1 MSFLLKRE
9 MLSGHEMNSI
19 EIDEKNEC
27 CDELEIHED
36 LLKIVQEKLP
46 PLEELDGLAEL
57 FKIFG

>member
-19 EIDEKNEC
+19 EIDAKNEC

-36 LLKIVQEKLP
+36 LLKIVQETVSPHSLSRRIYS
-46 PLEELDGLAEL
+46 PLLG
-57 FKIFG
+57 